1 MNRHTS
7 TTGWARSSRCT
18 PHNNCVEIKFDANSV
33 GVRDSKNVDA
43 VPLRFDF
50 DRWTAFVT
58 GLVR

>member
-1 MNRHTS
+1 MHWHTD
-7 TTGWARSSRCT
+7 TTGWARTRRCT
-18 PHNNCVEIKFDANSV
+18 PHNNCVEIRFDANSV

-43 VPLRFDF
+43 VPLKFAF